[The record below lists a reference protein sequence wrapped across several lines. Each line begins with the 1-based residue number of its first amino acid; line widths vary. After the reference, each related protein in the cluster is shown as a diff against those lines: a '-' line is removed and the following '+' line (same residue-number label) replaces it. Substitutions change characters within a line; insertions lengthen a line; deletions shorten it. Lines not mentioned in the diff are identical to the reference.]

1 MELRVLKYFLA
12 VAREGSVTA
21 AAHSMHV
28 TQPTLSR
35 QLQELEEELGQKLFI
50 RSNNHNA
57 VLTPEGTLL
66 RKRAED
72 ILDMVHKTENE
83 FSAMG
88 EDIAGDIYI
97 GGGES
102 DAMRR
107 ILRGIKNLQEEHP
120 NIRCHV
126 YSGNT
131 EDVMDKLDYGMLD
144 FGVLV
149 QPVDVDKYN
158 HITLPDEDVWGVL
171 MRKDHPLAELKQ
183 ITPEDLRQ
191 EPLICSRYVIR
202 RSGVKNHC
210 AQWFGKEFSRINVV
224 ATYNLIFNA
233 ALMVEEGIGCA
244 LVMDKLAEVQ
254 HHRNLCFRQ
263 LSPRLTTGLELVW
276 KKQQFFS
283 AASELF
289 LERLRVTLPEKQ
301 I

>member
-57 VLTPEGTLL
+57 VLTPEGILL

-72 ILDMVHKTENE
+72 ILEMVHKTENE
-83 FSAMG
+83 FSSMG
-88 EDIAGDIYI
+88 EDVAGDIYI

-107 ILRGIKNLQEEHP
+107 ILREIKSIQEEHP

-126 YSGNT
+126 YSGNA
-131 EDVMDKLDYGMLD
+131 EDVMDKLDGGTLD
-144 FGVLV
+144 FGVLI
-149 QPVDVDKYN
+149 QPVDVDKY
-158 HITLPDEDVWGVL
+158 HHLTLPDEDVWGVL

-233 ALMVEEGIGCA
+233 ALMVEEGIGSA

-254 HHRNLCFRQ
+254 HHSNLCFRP
-263 LSPRLTTGLELVW
+263 LSPRLTSGLELVW
-276 KKQQFFS
+276 KKQQIFS

-289 LERLRVTLPEKQ
+289 LERLRKTLSEKHP
-301 I
+301 